1 MNRSYVIEKR
11 QPDGSLDFSHPQPE
25 DVFGLPAI
33 VGISEQAI
41 ARTVFARQPDAV
53 LTGDS
58 ISRWPS
64 LIDPRFVARVK
75 YW

>member
-33 VGISEQAI
+33 VGTVLHGGPQA
-41 ARTVFARQPDAV
+41 AA
-53 LTGDS
+53 
-58 ISRWPS
+58 
-64 LIDPRFVARVK
+64 
-75 YW
+75 